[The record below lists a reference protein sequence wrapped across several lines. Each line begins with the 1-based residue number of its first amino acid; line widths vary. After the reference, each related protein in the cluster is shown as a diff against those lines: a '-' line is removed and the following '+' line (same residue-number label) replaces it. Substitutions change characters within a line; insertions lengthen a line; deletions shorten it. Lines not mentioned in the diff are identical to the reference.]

1 LSGAA
6 KRGGGK
12 KCYTNGDEKKKNK
25 NKGPP
30 LHSSREQPATTHT
43 FKHRSWKNKRER
55 SHDQLMM
62 DHNTCKTTATAMP
75 IEFSV

>member
-6 KRGGGK
+6 KRVGGK
-12 KCYTNGDEKKKNK
+12 KCYTNVDEKKNK

-43 FKHRSWKNKRER
+43 FKTQKPKKQERKKPRSVDDGPQN
-55 SHDQLMM
+55 L
-62 DHNTCKTTATAMP
+62 
-75 IEFSV
+75 